1 MSWVLEK
8 IEGTPYTRIKNVP
21 LVSTGI
27 DYSISTHPE
36 GFTISE
42 EMLADAV
49 AAVDD
54 PAIVEPRMKLGHDD
68 PRFDSPEFDG
78 EPAVGRVEN
87 LSLGNNG
94 QTIYG
99 EYVTFDWLA
108 QMIPLAYPNRSVEAG
123 AGVQPIFIENH
134 ETVTGKKYRMVLTG
148 VALLGIVWPG
158 CSTLED
164 LQLLSTGEGVTIKQE
179 IEAAM
184 NIEDV
189 RTAYYEHLEAEGGDT
204 YWWWI
209 RGMRLDPNELVV
221 DDDDGHLFRV
231 PFTVETDYVEFGD
244 PVQVVV
250 DYKDVPASVAA
261 GIYTEGLMLGGRQ
274 GQDTCVLFSSRADS
288 RPESNEGG
296 QMTPEQ
302 RKQLCAS
309 LGLAEDA
316 DNAAIQAKLREVEI
330 LQASTGEEEQPEGDD
345 DDAEDDDDGDEE
357 ETTAEADLPETVT
370 VEAGAFRQMQAD
382 AALARTLHE
391 ENIAGK
397 NDAIMREAVAKGKFA
412 PAVAASVRKQLDN
425 PGTREATIK
434 WIAECAE
441 GVVPTTA
448 MGSSAAGE
456 EIEGGEVNE
465 GLPWF
470 AREHERAKRMSQAAA
485 EGRVMSDGRY
495 ARDGSMVKAGVN

>member
-1 MSWVLEK
+1 
-8 IEGTPYTRIKNVP
+8 
-21 LVSTGI
+21 
-27 DYSISTHPE
+27 
-36 GFTISE
+36 
-42 EMLADAV
+42 
-49 AAVDD
+49 
-54 PAIVEPRMKLGHDD
+54 
-68 PRFDSPEFDG
+68 
-78 EPAVGRVEN
+78 
-87 LSLGNNG
+87 
-94 QTIYG
+94 
-99 EYVTFDWLA
+99 
-108 QMIPLAYPNRSVEAG
+108 
-123 AGVQPIFIENH
+123 
-134 ETVTGKKYRMVLTG
+134 
-148 VALLGIVWPG
+148 
-158 CSTLED
+158 
-164 LQLLSTGEGVTIKQE
+164 
-179 IEAAM
+179 
-184 NIEDV
+184 
-189 RTAYYEHLEAEGGDT
+189 
-204 YWWWI
+204 
-209 RGMRLDPNELVV
+209 
-221 DDDDGHLFRV
+221 
-231 PFTVETDYVEFGD
+231 
-244 PVQVVV
+244 
-250 DYKDVPASVAA
+250 
-261 GIYTEGLMLGGRQ
+261 
-274 GQDTCVLFSSRADS
+274 
-288 RPESNEGG
+288 
-296 QMTPEQ
+296 MTPEQ